1 MKLEEILII
10 KKTIT
15 NEFTSISLSDYLILL
30 TYLTERLN
38 NVRNNKDLPSLV
50 RVNLSEDIDM
60 LNSVINDLKKIA

>member
-1 MKLEEILII
+1 MNLDEIITI
-10 KKTIT
+10 KKTLT

-38 NVRNNKDLPSLV
+38 NVRNNKDIPSLV